1 MNINLVNNIYIN
13 LFKKHKGLSNE
24 CNKIIIQFFTEHTEY
39 SDPIS
44 LAFLIDKC
52 NNIKQNLFSNINN
65 YTLIKD
71 EIFERKESNNFIFL
85 RELADRKI
93 IEKIKNKNNKYYSE
107 TITNLSKIKNFD
119 IKNIIICQIFKEG
132 KQMEEILKERISI
145 AFQYIGGNYIEYYEQ
160 LKSKTLKI
168 IEVLDN

>member
-1 MNINLVNNIYIN
+1 M
-13 LFKKHKGLSNE
+13 
-24 CNKIIIQFFTEHTEY
+24 
-39 SDPIS
+39 
-44 LAFLIDKC
+44 
-52 NNIKQNLFSNINN
+52 
-65 YTLIKD
+65 
-71 EIFERKESNNFIFL
+71 
-85 RELADRKI
+85 RELDDRKI

-107 TITNLSKIKNFD
+107 AITNLSKIKNFD
-119 IKNIIICQIFKEG
+119 IKTSIICQFFKEG